1 MTHAFKSTYRPSRRL
16 RAQWPVVFASLV
28 ISVISFRAS
37 PALAIEPVQRIVS
50 PGGIEAL
57 LIESHE
63 VGLISMRI
71 SFKGGALQ
79 DPADKPGVAYFVGYM
94 FNEGAGDFS
103 PTELMRRRTRIG
115 SSFSGSAL
123 GERIHIN
130 FSAPSVQRDEAFR
143 LLKLAIASPRFD
155 AEPMERARRG
165 ALASLEQ
172 ERLDPGSVTMS
183 RLSELLFG
191 QTRYA
196 IPVKGTPDAVARISV
211 DDVRA
216 YRMRVFARDT
226 LQVAVAGD
234 IDAATLAKVLDDLFA
249 GLPAKADLQPAPA
262 IVTATAQHH
271 AIAMSLPQTI
281 VAFGNVAPLL
291 DARQGLA
298 ASLFNQ
304 VLSAQFTGRLF
315 QAVREREG
323 LVYSISTGRGRFLQS
338 EMFYGT
344 FGAAPSNTSRAMA
357 LTMSEIDRL
366 VREGPTEDE
375 LRDAK
380 AAFRGGYYLGL
391 DSSSNLS
398 GMLMTIL
405 SEGLPDSY
413 LVNFDAEVASV
424 TINEVR
430 AAAKL
435 VAHPDRMVSVSV
447 GKVDEAQTPRLV
459 P

>member
-1 MTHAFKSTYRPSRRL
+1 
-16 RAQWPVVFASLV
+16 
-28 ISVISFRAS
+28 
-37 PALAIEPVQRIVS
+37 
-50 PGGIEAL
+50 
-57 LIESHE
+57 
-63 VGLISMRI
+63 
-71 SFKGGALQ
+71 
-79 DPADKPGVAYFVGYM
+79 
-94 FNEGAGDFS
+94 
-103 PTELMRRRTRIG
+103 
-115 SSFSGSAL
+115 
-123 GERIHIN
+123 
-130 FSAPSVQRDEAFR
+130 
-143 LLKLAIASPRFD
+143 
-155 AEPMERARRG
+155 
-165 ALASLEQ
+165 
-172 ERLDPGSVTMS
+172 
-183 RLSELLFG
+183 
-191 QTRYA
+191 
-196 IPVKGTPDAVARISV
+196 
-211 DDVRA
+211 
-216 YRMRVFARDT
+216 MRVFARDT

-271 AIAMSLPQTI
+271 AIAMNLPQTI

-413 LVNFDAEVASV
+413 LVNFDAEVASI

-447 GKVDEAQTPRLV
+447 GKVDEAQTPRAV

>member
-1 MTHAFKSTYRPSRRL
+1 M
-16 RAQWPVVFASLV
+16 RAVWLAVFASLV
-28 ISVISFRAS
+28 TSVIAFGGS

-50 PGGIEAL
+50 PGGVEAL
-57 LIESHE
+57 LIESHD

-94 FNEGAGDFS
+94 FNEGAGDLS

-123 GERIHIN
+123 AERIHIN
-130 FSAPSVQRDEAFR
+130 FSTPTGQRDEAFR

-155 AEPMERARRG
+155 AEPMERARRS

-172 ERLDPGSVTMS
+172 ERLDPGSVAMR

-196 IPVKGTPDAVARISV
+196 ISGEGYTGRRCAHLGGRCS
-211 DDVRA
+211 RA

-262 IVTATAQHH
+262 IVAATAQHH
-271 AIAMSLPQTI
+271 AIAMNLPQTI

-291 DARQGLA
+291 DARQALA
-298 ASLFNQ
+298 ASLFNH

-338 EMFYGT
+338 EIVLRNLRCRT
-344 FGAAPSNTSRAMA
+344 QQ
-357 LTMSEIDRL
+357 RL
-366 VREGPTEDE
+366 ARH
-375 LRDAK
+375 
-380 AAFRGGYYLGL
+380 GL
-391 DSSSNLS
+391 D
-398 GMLMTIL
+398 
-405 SEGLPDSY
+405 
-413 LVNFDAEVASV
+413 
-424 TINEVR
+424 R
-430 AAAKL
+430 
-435 VAHPDRMVSVSV
+435 
-447 GKVDEAQTPRLV
+447 
-459 P
+459 